1 MIQISEEIYINKSQ
15 ILYIKKE
22 DDCLEIFMTQGNFSV
37 YEYSSYYWS
46 VMDLLEK
53 ESDKS

>member
-22 DDCLEIFMTQGNFSV
+22 GNCLEIFMTQGKFSV

-53 ESDKS
+53 ESDK